1 MKKKSRRKRLR
12 KRTRRGGNLSVREQ
26 LQDILA
32 ITEEPAVR
40 DTLARLR
47 TDTQRILAIPES
59 APNYIR
65 EISRYGLKGD
75 DTLYYIDLPDDVNMK
90 LTNHFFNI
98 LRMAGASPQ
107 IPDLYNNP

>member
-26 LQDILA
+26 LHDILA

-40 DTLARLR
+40 DDLARLR

-59 APNYIR
+59 DPNYIR
-65 EISRYGLKGD
+65 EISRYVLKGG
-75 DTLYYIDLPDDVNMK
+75 DTLSRYYIDLDVHMK

-98 LRMAGASPQ
+98 MRMAGASPQ
-107 IPDLYNNP
+107 TDLYNNP